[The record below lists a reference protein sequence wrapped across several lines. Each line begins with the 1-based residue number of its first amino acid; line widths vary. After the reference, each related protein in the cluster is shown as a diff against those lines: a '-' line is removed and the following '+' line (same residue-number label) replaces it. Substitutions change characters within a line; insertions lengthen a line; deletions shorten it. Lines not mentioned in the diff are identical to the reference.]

1 MLTDSSEARLFLP
14 RFRGGE
20 NKGFELQMAHQPR
33 RKILGFQSPFG
44 PASCSDPRED
54 FSHCGGFQRALGIRG
69 LSATGT
75 ACFHS

>member
-20 NKGFELQMAHQPR
+20 NKGFELPIWHQPR

-44 PASCSDPRED
+44 PASALIQRR
-54 FSHCGGFQRALGIRG
+54 FQPLWGVPEALGIRG